1 MLYVSGEHTLDSH
14 KAGKGI
20 LSVKQ
25 QHAID
30 TSVRSSPLMTGST
43 VHANL
48 KNFSPGRQV
57 PTERRSMEAVNR
69 LVRRQ
74 RKLLMAARI
83 PGQSIDGS
91 EGSMTKLAKSLSLK
105 TALKRHNDPEDEYH
119 MDAHQ
124 VVCLGFQFK
133 DGVTFMCLSTPHLIV
148 NMGRGIHCGWQTF
161 GHLDGAFNWCNKDF
175 GMIAFGLN
183 SMGARYNQVCVA
195 IVNSESRTALQHTFE
210 SAEAAFFSLYKGAK
224 LCDKHDCSFCT
235 TIKELAQGNSLL
247 SEYLLSEAGV
257 RNHYHLDKVASDQS
271 APVPGFA
278 REKFGEECKVL
289 ECGQHLSG
297 IVSIGK
303 FSEMHCLRW
312 EFLNF

>member
-1 MLYVSGEHTLDSH
+1 MVFYALTTIVRLQYYVSRAMDGFVRDQYHCPFRNKCGCVFAISVKSYRDRVMLYVSGEHTQDSH

-30 TSVRSSPLMTGST
+30 TAVRSSPLMTGST

-69 LVRRQ
+69 LVRKQ
-74 RKLLMAARI
+74 RKSLMAARI

-133 DGVTFMCLSTPHLIV
+133 DGVTLMCLSTPYLIV
-148 NMGRGIHCGWQTF
+148 NMGRWIHCGWQTF
-161 GHLDGAFNWCNKDF
+161 GHFDGAFNWCNKDF
-175 GMIAFGLN
+175 GMIAFGLYGCPLCCN
-183 SMGARYNQVCVA
+183 RQQRVA
-195 IVNSESRTALQHTFE
+195 HSYPA
-210 SAEAAFFSLYKGAK
+210 
-224 LCDKHDCSFCT
+224 
-235 TIKELAQGNSLL
+235 
-247 SEYLLSEAGV
+247 
-257 RNHYHLDKVASDQS
+257 HL
-271 APVPGFA
+271 
-278 REKFGEECKVL
+278 
-289 ECGQHLSG
+289 
-297 IVSIGK
+297 
-303 FSEMHCLRW
+303 
-312 EFLNF
+312 